1 MVDGKVWVRS
11 GMQVNERSGEVIGR
25 DLRGMFSST
34 VHVGGMFVNRRSGW
48 VITKYT
54 RGLLSLAVLKGC
66 SR

>member
-1 MVDGKVWVRS
+1 MVDGKVWARS
-11 GMQVNERSGEVIGR
+11 GMQVNERSGEVRGS

-48 VITKYT
+48 VIKKYT
-54 RGLLSLAVLKGC
+54 RGLLSSAMLKGC